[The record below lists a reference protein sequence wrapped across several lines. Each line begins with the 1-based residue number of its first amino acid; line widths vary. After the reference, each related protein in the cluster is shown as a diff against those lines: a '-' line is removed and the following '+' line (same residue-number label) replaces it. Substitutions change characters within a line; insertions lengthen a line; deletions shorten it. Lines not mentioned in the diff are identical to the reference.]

1 MTGSSTLLLYLRAT
15 YHRGQLSSFS
25 LEMHLNDNDKFSF
38 EEGIC
43 ARISFF
49 LKIKREEGNDWLYR
63 LIRDFQ
69 NSTFIVSFTS

>member
-1 MTGSSTLLLYLRAT
+1 
-15 YHRGQLSSFS
+15 
-25 LEMHLNDNDKFSF
+25 MHLNDNDKFSF